1 MKKSYA
7 DHLEVPVT
15 DMEEAKK
22 FYGNIFGWNEEGVMQ
37 QWDETY
43 VLVNLGENRTS
54 FGLKKEDVKSKNQVV
69 ITMRVDDIEAT
80 LKDVE
85 NAGGKT
91 IREKY
96 EIAPE
101 IGFAGNFEDPFG
113 NEWGLHSPPNK

>member
-1 MKKSYA
+1 MTKSYA

-69 ITMRVDDIEAT
+69 ITMRVEDIEAT
-80 LKDVE
+80 LKEVE

-113 NEWGLHSPPNK
+113 NEWGLHSPPKK